1 MYPHPAKLD
10 RAFAALTFPKCGSRK
25 YLALWDFFEKWKL
38 ECQSE
43 KSGSVYSP
51 FNAFSVMPPPGADAI
66 QYLFGNGQDAASSLL
81 AKSKA
86 LLDGDKIAR
95 IPSREPLAL
104 RKVDKQEYAPRTPQ
118 TPRTSKVQSTVSVRG
133 KDERKGNAP
142 SRKPET
148 GRNTGISYSSSVASG
163 GVVFF
168 TCAILRPSTL
178 TSHVSSLL

>member
-1 MYPHPAKLD
+1 M
-10 RAFAALTFPKCGSRK
+10 
-25 YLALWDFFEKWKL
+25 EK
-38 ECQSE
+38 CQSE

-142 SRKPET
+142 SRKPGT